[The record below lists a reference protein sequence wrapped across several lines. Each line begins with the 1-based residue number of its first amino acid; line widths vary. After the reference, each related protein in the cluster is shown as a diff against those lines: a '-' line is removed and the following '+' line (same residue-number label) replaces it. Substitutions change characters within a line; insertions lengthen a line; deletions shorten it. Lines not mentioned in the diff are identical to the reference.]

1 MVAVWCRGI
10 ALRAAPGAV
19 MVVGHLSSA
28 GAAAVPLADWVSVSA
43 AFAAVSIGDDLA
55 CRHDAYG
62 GVAMTPLG
70 REMRSLARQIADGTS
85 QMSDLERQQ
94 SLRQDLK
101 RKLESAGSTT
111 KEMAKA
117 AGVTR
122 FTVHAWLHQARM
134 GRYPTL

>member
-1 MVAVWCRGI
+1 
-10 ALRAAPGAV
+10 
-19 MVVGHLSSA
+19 
-28 GAAAVPLADWVSVSA
+28 
-43 AFAAVSIGDDLA
+43 
-55 CRHDAYG
+55 
-62 GVAMTPLG
+62 MTPLG